1 MVDNNALRNAKPP
14 AAPREWKRH
23 VDLRGHDIREA
34 VQGQRRVVREH
45 AHAVR
50 PKPDDSEVLPVS
62 RREVHEPVNAATIP
76 GDSPR
81 LHVLEESME
90 RVAGGSGLPSREVPI
105 LSTRGLVEMVPV
117 GLGSGFRRH
126 LLRLNRLARG
136 PAADQGS
143 APPTARI
150 LCYAETVK
158 QNLTLTVDEELLRDA
173 RKVALDRKTSVNQLV
188 REYLEQLV
196 SERSRQQSAR
206 KWIGELF
213 EKSSIVVGKRA
224 WNRDDLHER

>member
-1 MVDNNALRNAKPP
+1 M
-14 AAPREWKRH
+14 
-23 VDLRGHDIREA
+23 
-34 VQGQRRVVREH
+34 
-45 AHAVR
+45 
-50 PKPDDSEVLPVS
+50 
-62 RREVHEPVNAATIP
+62 
-76 GDSPR
+76 
-81 LHVLEESME
+81 
-90 RVAGGSGLPSREVPI
+90 
-105 LSTRGLVEMVPV
+105 
-117 GLGSGFRRH
+117 
-126 LLRLNRLARG
+126 LRLNRLARG